1 MSGAWTEA
9 VRLSGPNSGARNVT
23 TFRRCPRCPQWQSL
37 RLARWLTIWTVVA
50 AAVVGT
56 DARAIVGSNS
66 GSTIFNG
73 VYVNDLVGA
82 DTFYGLGFA
91 GSRAVVANIEA
102 GAIWNGHE
110 TLVGRVSQ
118 FIADPTIVAGGGT
131 QLGQFD
137 WHATL
142 VGQTIGGTGMYT
154 YQEGIAPTAQLWSG
168 SIATGWIPT
177 PNEQYTGSFD
187 TTDASFFYPY
197 TTALRTGISSGGAP
211 RRADIVNSSWGYA
224 DSSARVTETIALD
237 ALALEGQAI
246 SVIAAG
252 NEGPTAN
259 TVGGPATGYNS
270 IAVAALTGDLL
281 NPPFSTVANFS
292 SRGPSDFYNP
302 ATNTTTPDVRPT
314 VDIAA
319 PGDELTLAYYG
330 GLTGGHTSGT
340 DPTGGAGTYY
350 ASNLG
355 GTSFA
360 APVVAGG
367 AALMVDAGRLF
378 VDSAVAPADMLD
390 PRVVKAAL
398 LAGSRQQATWHN
410 AQALVDGVITTTQAL
425 DYASGS
431 GILDLDT
438 TYRVYVG
445 EPFSTTLDGLRTV
458 YAGIGTTLGVP
469 GTAGGSGLELRGWDL
484 GSVLSDADASAGR
497 VNVYQLGTPLVAG
510 DTFTAAL
517 TWFADRTVGSTLASA
532 TDVALSNL
540 SLEVWRDDGSLGT
553 MVARSIA
560 TYSTTEFLRFA
571 VTEPGAYSLHVAGLD
586 QLYNL
591 AETPVLDTTYGLAW
605 NVVPVPEPSPAI
617 LAAVGLA
624 AVVALP
630 RCRTALVTRRS

>member
-1 MSGAWTEA
+1 MTSCRPWLRGM
-9 VRLSGPNSGARNVT
+9 
-23 TFRRCPRCPQWQSL
+23 RRRPRG
-37 RLARWLTIWTVVA
+37 LAALLAIMA
-50 AAVVGT
+50 AFIST
-56 DARAIVGSNS
+56 DAIAIVGSNS
-66 GSTIFNG
+66 GTSIFNG

-82 DTFYGLGFA
+82 STFYNLGFG

-118 FIADPTIVAGGGT
+118 FIADPAISGT

-142 VGQTIGGTGMYT
+142 VGQAIGGTGIYT
-154 YQEGIAPTAQLWSG
+154 YQEGLAPLAQLWSG
-168 SIATGWIPT
+168 SIATTWIPT
-177 PNEQYTGSFD
+177 PGEEYTGSFD
-187 TTDASFFYPY
+187 ITDESFFYPY
-197 TTALRTGISSGGAP
+197 ATAMRTGIESGGVT
-211 RRADIVNSSWGYA
+211 RRADVVNSSWGYG
-224 DSSARVTETIALD
+224 DSAARVPETIALD
-237 ALALEGQAI
+237 ALALEGG
-246 SVIAAG
+246 VVNVVAAG

-259 TVGGPATGYNS
+259 TVGGPATGYNT

-281 NPPFSTVANFS
+281 NPPFSVVANFS

-302 ATNTTTPDVRPT
+302 ATNETIPDVRPT

-319 PGDELTLAYYG
+319 PGNELTLAYYG

-340 DPTGGAGTYY
+340 DPTGGSGLYY
-350 ASNLG
+350 VSNIG

-378 VDSAVAPADMLD
+378 VDAGVAPTDMLD

-398 LAGSRQQATWHN
+398 LAGARPPVGWNNGQAT
-410 AQALVDGVITTTQAL
+410 VDGVITTTQAL
-425 DYASGS
+425 DDASGA
-431 GILDLDT
+431 GILDLDAS
-438 TYRVYVG
+438 YRVYVG
-445 EPFSTTLDGLRTV
+445 DPFSTTIDGFTTV

-469 GTAGGSGLELRGWDL
+469 DSGGGTGLQIRGWDL
-484 GSVLSDADASAGR
+484 GSVLSEAAATSGR
-497 VNVYQLGTPLVAG
+497 VNTYQLGTPLAAG

-532 TDVALSNL
+532 ADVSLSNL
-540 SLEVWRDDGSLGT
+540 SLEVWRDDGGLGT
-553 MVARSIA
+553 IVARSIA

-571 VTEPGAYSLHVAGLD
+571 VAEPGIYSLHVAGLD

-591 AETPVLDTTYGLAW
+591 AETPVTATTYGLAW
-605 NVVPVPEPSPAI
+605 NVVAVPEPGSVVLAA
-617 LAAVGLA
+617 AAVGL
-624 AVVALP
+624 LP
-630 RCRTALVTRRS
+630 LAGRRRATKRS